1 MWTYL
6 LPTLLLL
13 QIIAVQAHPRI
24 FPGVKLGS
32 VLLQGYDKDG
42 CPTEPNFSAT
52 IPSTLSGCTPITSTG
67 ITNVVVV
74 ANDKLPSTCK
84 LFLFENDNCGGTE
97 SANIGPIFPSS
108 IPSACIGPI
117 RNPAG
122 NVFELKIQSS
132 GDHISENVPGSAP
145 LADLPT
151 AVPLTVKGDSRN
163 SIAQSTSSQSALGL
177 PARKENS
184 SQPSRSESTNLDPSA
199 MPRSTPPGAGP
210 KHPGN
215 QSRLQFSWLR

>member
-1 MWTYL
+1 MWTDL

-13 QIIAVQAHPRI
+13 LSIAVQAHPLGGLI
-24 FPGVKLGS
+24 PGFKGGS

-52 IPSTLSGCTPITSTG
+52 IPSTLLGCTPITSTG

-84 LFLFENDNCGGTE
+84 LFLYENANCGGTE

-122 NVFELKIQSS
+122 NVFELK
-132 GDHISENVPGSAP
+132 
-145 LADLPT
+145 
-151 AVPLTVKGDSRN
+151 
-163 SIAQSTSSQSALGL
+163 SIHMLC
-177 PARKENS
+177 
-184 SQPSRSESTNLDPSA
+184 
-199 MPRSTPPGAGP
+199 
-210 KHPGN
+210 
-215 QSRLQFSWLR
+215 